1 MKKKSFLRRN
11 LFLIIMLLALIV
23 VFFIDQ
29 TIVTGVITK
38 TKSNFLTAATLL
50 PPILILAGL
59 LDAWIPKEV
68 MIKYMGKDSGLKGF
82 FFAFIL
88 GAVAAGPL
96 YLAYPIA
103 AMLIKKKAR
112 YSYVVFFLGVWSGLK
127 LPILIYEYKF
137 FDIKFTIVHFI
148 TVFILF
154 LITSLIIEKLLTKK
168 DLEIIEE
175 TSYSMIEDK

>member
-1 MKKKSFLRRN
+1 M
-11 LFLIIMLLALIV
+11 LIALVV
-23 VFFIDQ
+23 VFFIDE

-38 TKSNFLTAATLL
+38 TKSNFLTAATLI
-50 PPILILAGL
+50 PPILILTGL

-68 MIKYMGKDSGLKGF
+68 MIKYMGKDSGFKGF

-127 LPILIYEYKF
+127 LPILIYEGTYF
-137 FDIKFTIVHFI
+137 GIQFTIIHFI

-154 LITSLIIEKLLTKK
+154 LISALILEKVLTEKDIEKIENTSSLM
-168 DLEIIEE
+168 LEN
-175 TSYSMIEDK
+175 K